1 MTDVPDT
8 TKQQHMLTTVDNPFN
23 PFTKYNEWLA
33 FDEAHGYHTNGMLAR
48 IVVSSDE
55 LTDAD
60 QNAVREAA
68 IDEIVLEN
76 VNGIYRKV
84 SKTFVGLGD

>member
-1 MTDVPDT
+1 MNDVPDT
-8 TKQQHMLTTVDNPFN
+8 TKQQHMLTTIDNPFN
-23 PFTKYNEWLA
+23 PFTKYDEWLA
-33 FDEAHGYHTNGMLAR
+33 YDEGHGYYTNGMLAR
-48 IVVSSDE
+48 IVISSDE
-55 LTDAD
+55 LSDAD

-68 IDEIVLEN
+68 IDEIILEN